1 MVNMKN
7 KSYEKFAIALVL
19 VLVGSL
25 VLYAFPAE
33 ADKSRVEYETLLTVP
48 AGTYEY
54 GTTEVYVPASPESV
68 GLMASFNVPSGA
80 TVKFQILDIARF
92 ELWREGIYEPDWV
105 VGNEGHYSIGISSEF
120 SKTDTLYLIVVND
133 LSSSS
138 QEVEVQLSRT
148 WHESNRL
155 GALAGSAIVSLGIGL
170 TPLLLLGKSKL
181 HAKYSV
187 TLFAMA
193 FIMVLSMAL
202 APYESFP
209 PNPVGNIV
217 RDLPVV
223 FFFEAFPLIALL
235 YLLEKNNGFAYF
247 KTWKMR
253 TQLQISGI
261 FLFSGYTLPIWVM
274 LFGMIAFLLRLPLDP
289 IQAAQLSLAL
299 GGLLMLTG
307 SVIFVGLWATHH
319 QRESLNVVPNPAQNR

>member
-7 KSYEKFAIALVL
+7 KSYEKLAIAFAL
-19 VLVGSL
+19 VLVGSII
-25 VLYAFPAE
+25 LYALPAE

-54 GTTEVYVPASPESV
+54 GNTEIYVPASPESV
-68 GLMASFNVPSGA
+68 SYMASFSVPSGA
-80 TVKFQILDIARF
+80 TVKFQILDIGRF
-92 ELWREGIYEPDWV
+92 ELWQEGIYEPNWV
-105 VGNEGHYSIGISSEF
+105 VGSEGHHGIGISSEF

-133 LSSSS
+133 ASVSS
-138 QEVEVQLSRT
+138 QEVMVQLSRT
-148 WHESNRL
+148 WHESNKL

-170 TPLLLLGKSKL
+170 TPLILFGKSKL

-193 FIMVLSMAL
+193 IIMVLSIAL
-202 APYESFP
+202 APYESYP
-209 PNPVGNIV
+209 PNPIGNIL

-247 KTWKMR
+247 KAWKTR

-261 FLFSGYTLPIWVM
+261 LLFSGYTLPIWVM
-274 LFGMIAFLLRLPLDP
+274 LFGMIALILRLPLDST
-289 IQAAQLSLAL
+289 QATQLSLAL
-299 GGLLMLTG
+299 GGSLMLTG
-307 SVIFVGLWATHH
+307 SVIFIGLWTSHH
-319 QRESLNVVPNPAQNR
+319 QRESLNAVQNSAQQ